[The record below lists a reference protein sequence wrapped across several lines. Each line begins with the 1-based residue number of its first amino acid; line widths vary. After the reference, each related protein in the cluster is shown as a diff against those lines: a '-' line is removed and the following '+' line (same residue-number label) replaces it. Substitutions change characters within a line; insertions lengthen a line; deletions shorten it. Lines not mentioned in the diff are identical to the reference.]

1 MENTFIQA
9 YSFQKYATISTIMK
23 GSVQMTSC
31 IFCQIIEGSIP
42 SAKIYEDEHVYA
54 FMDIMPLTKGHV
66 LLIPKKH
73 VENIYDFTEIDAANF
88 FSAAPKIANVLKDQ
102 FKPVGMNL
110 LQNNG
115 APAGQTVFHYHLH
128 FIPRYDETDG
138 FDLSTWQTKQN
149 DFTPEAIQALAA
161 DLREKLES

>member
-1 MENTFIQA
+1 MC
-9 YSFQKYATISTIMK
+9 IM
-23 GSVQMTSC
+23 SSC
-31 IFCQIIEGSIP
+31 IFCQIIEGEIP

-73 VENIYDFTEIDAANF
+73 VENIYDFTEEDAVQF
-88 FSAAPKIANVLKDQ
+88 FKAAPKVANALKDE
-102 FKPVGMNL
+102 FTPIGMNL

-115 APAGQTVFHYHLH
+115 AAAGQTVFHYHLH

-138 FDLSTWQTKQN
+138 FDLSTWESKQEE
-149 DFTPEAIQALAA
+149 FTPEKVQQLAEN
-161 DLREKLES
+161 LRKKLAE